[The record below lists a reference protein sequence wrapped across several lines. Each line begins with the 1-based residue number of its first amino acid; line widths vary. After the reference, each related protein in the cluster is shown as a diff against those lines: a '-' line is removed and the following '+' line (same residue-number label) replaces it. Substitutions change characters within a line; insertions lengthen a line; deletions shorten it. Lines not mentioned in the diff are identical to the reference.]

1 MARDD
6 NPLDGFGLIGLIKET
21 GVDDAGLIEFY
32 NDYFRYPLY
41 RDEET
46 AFYKALGS
54 RKLGLTSWNPIKIFR
69 GLREVGRRLKEK
81 GISGNFKGEGLVQGG
96 VVIFDSAGNPR
107 YAYREKTG
115 EELPVEDIAAAVK
128 ALKSET

>member
-21 GVDDAGLIEFY
+21 GVDDAGISPRKSFTS
-32 NDYFRYPLY
+32 DSS
-41 RDEET
+41 DEET